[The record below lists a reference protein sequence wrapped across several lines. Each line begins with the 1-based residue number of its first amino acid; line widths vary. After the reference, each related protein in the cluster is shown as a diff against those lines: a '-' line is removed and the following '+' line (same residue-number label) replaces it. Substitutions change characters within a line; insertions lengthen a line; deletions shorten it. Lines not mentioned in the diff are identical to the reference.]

1 MNEQNII
8 DALNNFAIEIDLL
21 KTEIS
26 ELRKVNTD
34 LSGKLYSIN
43 DKL

>member
-8 DALNNFAIEIDLL
+8 DALNNLASEINLL
-21 KTEIS
+21 KSEIF
-26 ELRKVNTD
+26 ELKEVNKD
-34 LSGKLYSIN
+34 INAKLYSIN

>member
-8 DALNNFAIEIDLL
+8 DALNNLTSEINLL
-21 KTEIS
+21 KSEIF
-26 ELRKVNTD
+26 ELREVNKNINA
-34 LSGKLYSIN
+34 KLYSIN